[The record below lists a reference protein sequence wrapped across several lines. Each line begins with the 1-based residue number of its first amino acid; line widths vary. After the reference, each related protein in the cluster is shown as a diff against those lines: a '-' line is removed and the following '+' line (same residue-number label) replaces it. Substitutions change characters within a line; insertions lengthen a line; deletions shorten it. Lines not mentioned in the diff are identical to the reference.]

1 MLQEVDEDVALDPI
15 ADPNLLSAHRAS
27 YASTTSAHSNRES
40 YLSSI
45 AHFQTA
51 RTTNLP
57 FRFSSA
63 SESDG
68 TGSIAHSPTP
78 ANGLRRILN
87 RHSLECE
94 LGDLSRRSLDMS
106 APGHGTPSPR
116 NSFET
121 NPSSPISEMGRM
133 ANSSIVSDLPS
144 LSIAKN
150 AAAHMVNAS
159 QAFVKQSTQSSLF
172 SLSSVNSSPCP
183 RPPRRKLLMLTGNRL
198 PRPPP
203 AAPVFANDKAGNQA
217 IVIPQSRI
225 RPSMSPQQGRVQ
237 RLKDTWEAKLSPD
250 KAQERSFESTSSPR
264 YVRPLPNGL
273 ETRAEIPRP
282 RPLSSLS
289 LTGAISKADFSNRLC
304 RV

>member
-15 ADPNLLSAHRAS
+15 ADPNLLSVHRAI
-27 YASTTSAHSNRES
+27 YASTTSAHSNRDS
-40 YLSSI
+40 YPSSI
-45 AHFQTA
+45 GHFHTA
-51 RTTNLP
+51 RTKNLP

-87 RHSLECE
+87 RHSLECDV
-94 LGDLSRRSLDMS
+94 GDLSRLSLDMS
-106 APGHGTPSPR
+106 APGHGTPSRR
-116 NSFET
+116 NSLESH
-121 NPSSPISEMGRM
+121 PSSPISDLGRM

-144 LSIAKN
+144 LSFARKS
-150 AAAHMVNAS
+150 AALMATAS

-203 AAPVFANDKAGNQA
+203 SAPVFVNNALTTQA
-217 IVIPQSRI
+217 DTTLQGKV

-237 RLKDTWEAKLSPD
+237 RLKDTWEAKLSPN
-250 KAQERSFESTSSPR
+250 KEQQRSFESTSSPR

-273 ETRAEIPRP
+273 ETRAEVARP
-282 RPLSSLS
+282 CPLSSLS
-289 LTGAISKADFSNRLC
+289 LTGANSESDN
-304 RV
+304 